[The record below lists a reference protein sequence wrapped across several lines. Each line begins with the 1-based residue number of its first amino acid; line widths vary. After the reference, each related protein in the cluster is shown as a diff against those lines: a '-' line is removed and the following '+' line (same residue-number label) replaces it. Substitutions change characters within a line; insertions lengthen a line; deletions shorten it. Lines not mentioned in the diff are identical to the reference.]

1 MLVILSI
8 IYTCVIFFHLLCFLQ
23 EKTKVVEPLDYENVI
38 LQRKVQIYSDPL
50 RDLLIFPI
58 EDVSVSLHWL
68 FLVFESRSSPVLLTL
83 ENFRR

>member
-1 MLVILSI
+1 MLYI
-8 IYTCVIFFHLLCFLQ
+8 CKFFHLLFFLQ

-58 EDVSVSLHWL
+58 EDVSVSLHGL
-68 FLVFESRSSPVLLTL
+68 ILTLKARSSSVLITL
-83 ENFRR
+83 GNVRC